1 MRNFMNSTSYRILAK
16 FVQKSATHNF
26 SMFSRS
32 TPFIKSRLLCSAIL
46 AEKMSKVF
54 SFILAEILSNHF
66 LNESFISVVLC
77 VYIYI
82 FIIL

>member
-1 MRNFMNSTSYRILAK
+1 MPNSMNCTSYRILAK
-16 FVQKSATHNF
+16 CVQKSATHNF

-54 SFILAEILSNHF
+54 SFILAEIL
-66 LNESFISVVLC
+66 LK
-77 VYIYI
+77 
-82 FIIL
+82 